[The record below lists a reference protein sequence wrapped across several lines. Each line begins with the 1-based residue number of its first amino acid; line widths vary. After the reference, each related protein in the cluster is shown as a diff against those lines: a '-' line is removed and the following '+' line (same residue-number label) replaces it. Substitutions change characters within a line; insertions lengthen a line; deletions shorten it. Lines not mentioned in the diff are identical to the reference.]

1 MASSSDEFICSHCH
15 RVSDETTCS
24 HCEIPTRKRKD
35 IQLVQNA
42 LRWPSSSTSI
52 APKSKNVPNQLKS
65 LVKKCPHWEEEIV
78 SLIQGNKNNAHF
90 SYREMEQEITGRAI
104 LRSAWKSL
112 QEKANHLISTI
123 ESRASKLKKTTSCPL
138 SEQHS
143 FNSSVE
149 HKAADLRNLS
159 DKLLFG
165 GDIYVRSRASKSTTK
180 GLLSWKEKAN
190 RLRDVNLH
198 EELVGYVNDI
208 NDFKAF
214 IAYELPEMK
223 DFLNEKATIKRD
235 FNLDLQAKG
244 VAGAKTRDNAKRKRD
259 DRVNA
264 LAKRR
269 KVTFVPLVRKII
281 DIGEKVRNVN
291 WNNHTFYVEK
301 IFPIFNLV
309 LS

>member
-1 MASSSDEFICSHCH
+1 MASSSDEFICGHCH
-15 RVSDETTCS
+15 RVSDETTCA
-24 HCEIPTRKRKD
+24 HCEIPTRKRKG

-42 LRWPSSSTSI
+42 LRWSSSSTNK
-52 APKSKNVPNQLKS
+52 APKSKTVPNQLKS

-78 SLIQGNKNNAHF
+78 SLVQGNKNYAHF

-104 LRSAWKSL
+104 LRSAWKSF

-123 ESRASKLKKTTSCPL
+123 ESRASKLEKTTSCPL

-149 HKAADLRNLS
+149 HKAADLRNFA

-180 GLLSWKEKAN
+180 GVLSWKEKAH
-190 RLRDVNLH
+190 RLRDVSLH
-198 EELVGYVNDI
+198 EELVGYLNDI

-214 IAYELPEMK
+214 IADELPEIK

-244 VAGAKTRDNAKRKRD
+244 VAGATTRKNAKRKRD

-281 DIGEKVRNVN
+281 NIKEKVSKVN
-291 WNNHTFYVEK
+291 WNSHTFYVEK
-301 IFPIFNLV
+301 KIALF
-309 LS
+309 